1 MRTLARADL
10 AANPALSPERRHDA
24 ELQLGPLESEVAR
37 VCRDTTWPVETR
49 RCMVAATSGAALEA
63 CAAALT
69 PKQRAVIEKQTE
81 AKPAAP

>member
-1 MRTLARADL
+1 
-10 AANPALSPERRHDA
+10 
-24 ELQLGPLESEVAR
+24 
-37 VCRDTTWPVETR
+37 
-49 RCMVAATSGAALEA
+49 MVAATSGAALEA